1 MQYVYHFDLAAVF
14 IILTLLGLF
23 FTQRNYPSTCGKIF
37 LGMLCMGFV
46 SSVMDVVTVFTISRA
61 QDVPLWLNYLLN
73 MVFLMSLNFTGVLYF
88 LYVMQKTT
96 HNNPSE
102 MDTYLLKYVCISNVV
117 LIATTPITRL
127 IFSFDKTGTYIHGPL
142 FYLLYFNIFVIFLR
156 ISVLFFKAGS
166 NLGKQQGIIL
176 RLFSLLPFPMLL
188 FQLFFPQVLTINF
201 CSTLLFTCI
210 YITLENP
217 DDYIDQ
223 DSGCYNAIAFQSAI
237 EHRTRRNEPFSIV
250 FFQLDDYA
258 YINQNMGSEAARNF
272 LQKVSEF
279 FIRNVGMQ
287 RFFRLT
293 ENIFCIQIIPEKKLT
308 EDAAVEIILRYFE
321 QSFQIQHTKMR
332 LKIFNGI
339 LRYPDFAITYQD
351 FYDSIVFSLQD
362 QKRSS
367 AKRPIVVQEEVLIEP
382 RRQNDILLAIKSAI
396 KQKSFQVFY
405 QPIRNTVTNSFPTS
419 EALVRLYDNSLGY
432 ISPEEFIPMAEKNGL
447 INDIGEQVF
456 REVCRFLK
464 EDGAKELGV
473 TNIHVNL
480 STIQCMQENLA
491 ENLLEIMKE
500 YDISPKD
507 ISFEI
512 TETAS
517 LINEETLLHNMNKI
531 VQAGSG
537 FSMDDYGTGFSTADY
552 LVHMPLN
559 MVKID
564 KSILWSAMK
573 DEAARTILIHTVNM
587 LQELNKKIV
596 VEGVENDEMADF
608 LISMGCDYLQGYL
621 YSKPIS
627 GRDYIKFLKAKT
639 TR

>member
-1 MQYVYHFDLAAVF
+1 
-14 IILTLLGLF
+14 
-23 FTQRNYPSTCGKIF
+23 
-37 LGMLCMGFV
+37 
-46 SSVMDVVTVFTISRA
+46 
-61 QDVPLWLNYLLN
+61 
-73 MVFLMSLNFTGVLYF
+73 
-88 LYVMQKTT
+88 
-96 HNNPSE
+96 
-102 MDTYLLKYVCISNVV
+102 
-117 LIATTPITRL
+117 
-127 IFSFDKTGTYIHGPL
+127 
-142 FYLLYFNIFVIFLR
+142 
-156 ISVLFFKAGS
+156 
-166 NLGKQQGIIL
+166 
-176 RLFSLLPFPMLL
+176 
-188 FQLFFPQVLTINF
+188 
-201 CSTLLFTCI
+201 
-210 YITLENP
+210 
-217 DDYIDQ
+217 
-223 DSGCYNAIAFQSAI
+223 
-237 EHRTRRNEPFSIV
+237 
-250 FFQLDDYA
+250 
-258 YINQNMGSEAARNF
+258 
-272 LQKVSEF
+272 
-279 FIRNVGMQ
+279 
-287 RFFRLT
+287 
-293 ENIFCIQIIPEKKLT
+293 
-308 EDAAVEIILRYFE
+308 
-321 QSFQIQHTKMR
+321 
-332 LKIFNGI
+332 
-339 LRYPDFAITYQD
+339 
-351 FYDSIVFSLQD
+351 
-362 QKRSS
+362 
-367 AKRPIVVQEEVLIEP
+367 
-382 RRQNDILLAIKSAI
+382 
-396 KQKSFQVFY
+396 
-405 QPIRNTVTNSFPTS
+405 
-419 EALVRLYDNSLGY
+419 
-432 ISPEEFIPMAEKNGL
+432 MAEKNGL

-517 LINEETLLHNMNKI
+517 LINEETLLQNMYKI

-573 DEAARTILIHTVNM
+573 DEAARTILRHTVNM